1 MWGAVGLI
9 RDDREEGETPSENY
23 QRSIADIGT
32 SAATIHISVSYT
44 HLDVYKRQVYE
55 LGTGY
60 FEPTNFQLW
69 NGKNMDCSIND
80 RWLVADLIMV
90 FSLGRTEKL

>member
-1 MWGAVGLI
+1 M
-9 RDDREEGETPSENY
+9 
-23 QRSIADIGT
+23 
-32 SAATIHISVSYT
+32 
-44 HLDVYKRQVYE
+44 VYE
-55 LGTGY
+55 LGKGY

-80 RWLVADLIMV
+80 RWLAADLIMV